1 MSKTEQLTQQLKAL
15 IQNGTWLAHQK
26 LPSLRTQAQTSQL
39 SVITVLNAYQN
50 LEAQGL
56 IYSKEKSGFYVT
68 PQRLI
73 PTSVQ
78 PNINSTVFNY
88 LQDIKQYDE
97 VNFGSAFPDKHLLY
111 NTNFFRLMAKNAQ
124 TISTNDDM
132 PPGNLQLRT
141 QIAIRYTLAGLNTHV
156 QDLVITSGALD
167 ALNLA
172 LETITTKGDYIVLQ
186 ETIFYGAWQAAERLG
201 LKVITVPNH
210 PQTGIDLT
218 VFENLLSQYPIKVC
232 WLMVNSHNPIGFTLD
247 NATKQKIAQ
256 LVHQYKVYL
265 IEDDAYQELYFEAP
279 APLSIKY
286 FDQDD
291 RIIHCA
297 SFSKVLGANAR
308 IGWVNSRC
316 FSAHIQH
323 LQLMSRLSAHPLT
336 QKTLADFLATHHYEK
351 HLQQL
356 RKNLQQNKL
365 AYYTFLRDQGLTL
378 DYYPSGYFLWI
389 TLPKDLASFDL
400 FQTLLHKKIGIAPS
414 ELFTLNHTNFIRL
427 NCSAPLTPHK
437 EQALQILVNHILKRF

>member
-15 IQNGTWLAHQK
+15 IQSGTWLAHQK
-26 LPSLRTQAQTSQL
+26 LPSLRTQAQISQL

-56 IYSKEKSGFYVT
+56 IYAKEKSGFYVT
-68 PQRLI
+68 PQKQI
-73 PTSVQ
+73 PTAVQ
-78 PNINSTVFNY
+78 PNINSKVFNY
-88 LQDIKQYDE
+88 LQAIKQYDE

-111 NTNFFRLMAKNAQ
+111 NTTFFRLMAKNAQ

-141 QIAIRYTLAGLNTHV
+141 QIAIRYTLAGLNTHA

-172 LETITTKGDYIVLQ
+172 LETITTKGDYIILQ

-201 LKVITVPNH
+201 LKVMTVPDH

-232 WLMVNSHNPIGFTLD
+232 WLMVNSHNPIGFTVD
-247 NATKQKIAQ
+247 NETKQKIAD
-256 LVHQYKVYL
+256 LIHQYKIYL

-279 APLSIKY
+279 APVPIKY

-291 RIIHCA
+291 RIIHCS

-308 IGWVNSRC
+308 IGWVNSRR

-356 RKNLQQNKL
+356 RKNLNQNKQ
-365 AYYTFLRDQGLTL
+365 AYYAFLKQQGLTL
-378 DYYPSGYFLWI
+378 NYHPSGYFLWVA
-389 TLPKDLASFDL
+389 LPKGLASFDL
-400 FQTLLHKKIGIAPS
+400 FKILFHKKIGIAPS

-437 EQALQILVNHILKRF
+437 KQALQVLVNYIFKRF

>member
-1 MSKTEQLTQQLKAL
+1 M
-15 IQNGTWLAHQK
+15 
-26 LPSLRTQAQTSQL
+26 
-39 SVITVLNAYQN
+39 
-50 LEAQGL
+50 
-56 IYSKEKSGFYVT
+56 
-68 PQRLI
+68 
-73 PTSVQ
+73 
-78 PNINSTVFNY
+78 
-88 LQDIKQYDE
+88 
-97 VNFGSAFPDKHLLY
+97 NFGSAFPDKHLLY
-111 NTNFFRLMAKNAQ
+111 NTTFFRLMAKNAQ

-141 QIAIRYTLAGLNTHV
+141 QIAIRYTLAGLNTHA

-172 LETITTKGDYIVLQ
+172 LETITTKGDYIILQ

-210 PQTGIDLT
+210 PQTGINLA
-218 VFENLLSQYPIKVC
+218 VFEDLLSQYPIKVC
-232 WLMVNSHNPIGFTLD
+232 WLMVNSHNPIGFTVD
-247 NATKQKIAQ
+247 NETKQKIAQ
-256 LVHQYKVYL
+256 LVHQYKIYL
-265 IEDDAYQELYFEAP
+265 IEDDAYQELYFETLAP
-279 APLSIKY
+279 VPIKY

-291 RIIHCA
+291 RIIHCS

-308 IGWVNSRC
+308 IGWVNSRR
-316 FSAHIQH
+316 FSAHVQH

-356 RKNLQQNKL
+356 RKNLKKNKQ
-365 AYYTFLRDQGLTL
+365 AYYTFLKDQGLTL
-378 DYYPSGYFLWI
+378 DYHPSGYFLWI
-389 TLPKDLASFDL
+389 TLPKGLASFDL
-400 FQTLLHKKIGIAPS
+400 FQTLLYKKIGMAPS

-437 EQALQILVNHILKRF
+437 EQALQQLADSILKRF